1 MLVEI
6 SPKNRAKAEAIIE
19 QLGEPEFRRRVA
31 TMTRWTIDKMSLA
44 EVTTLFVLARQ
55 GRVRPPDRSRDVAE
69 LRKNAFSAN
78 G

>member
-1 MLVEI
+1 
-6 SPKNRAKAEAIIE
+6 
-19 QLGEPEFRRRVA
+19 
-31 TMTRWTIDKMSLA
+31 MTQWTIDKMSLA